1 MSKTAKKLLL
11 LAALLLAWG
20 LWDLYRYATV
30 GRELLQLY
38 AGVGSVERLVDG
50 QLLRGLLKAVAAAAV
65 ALSAW
70 WIGRRG
76 NPGA

>member
-1 MSKTAKKLLL
+1 MPKTAKKLLL

-20 LWDLYRYATV
+20 LWDLYRYAAV

>member
-1 MSKTAKKLLL
+1 MPKTAKKLLL

-20 LWDLYRYATV
+20 LWDLYRYAAV

-38 AGVGSVERLVDG
+38 AGVGSVERLV
-50 QLLRGLLKAVAAAAV
+50 GLLKVGAAATV

-76 NPGA
+76 KPGA